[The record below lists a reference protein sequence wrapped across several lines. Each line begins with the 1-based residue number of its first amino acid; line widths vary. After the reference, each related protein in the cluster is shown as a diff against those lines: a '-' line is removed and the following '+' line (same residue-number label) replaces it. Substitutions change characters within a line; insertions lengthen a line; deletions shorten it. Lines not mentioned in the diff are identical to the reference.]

1 MCEQPQTGTM
11 KQELMLQINQALLDQ
26 GIITRDLYEKAKA
39 RIVSGQ

>member
-1 MCEQPQTGTM
+1 MCEQPQTRTL

-26 GIITRDLYEKAKA
+26 GIITRDLDEKTKA